1 MAVVMIMY
9 NQIEYSSNFAKTS
22 GTAWH
27 YKDNISENITENQSF
42 KYKAR
47 IVGRNPAAVIQR
59 MLRKQSH

>member
-27 YKDNISENITENQSF
+27 YKDNITEYITEN
-42 KYKAR
+42 
-47 IVGRNPAAVIQR
+47 
-59 MLRKQSH
+59 